1 MNFKQ
6 MNFQQFLVIFKARY
20 KAVLFVLLGTVTVVL
35 IASLFLENKYIAS
48 TSLVLDVKTPD
59 PLMGA
64 IVMSGMAMPSYM
76 ATQTEIISSE
86 RVAQSAVKLLKLD
99 ENRQVKEQWFSATE
113 GKGQLTAWLGNLL
126 LKKLDVKPS
135 RDSNVINLSFTAADP
150 VFAAT
155 VANAFAQAYIDTNLE
170 LKVEPARQYTQW
182 FQARVV
188 GLRAELEKAQARL
201 AAFQKKTGMVAN
213 GSKMQSLEN
222 SKISE
227 LSGQLVL
234 AETQSADMQSKRRHA
249 GDTLAEVMQNPVVL
263 GLKADINRLEGKLQ
277 ESSRNLGKN
286 HPQYQAMESEIASL
300 KQKLDAETK
309 QILSSINTAD
319 NVSTQKQS
327 ALRATIETHK
337 RQAIGDSTKQDQ
349 IAVLENDVESAQ
361 KAYDIVVQ
369 RYTESNLQSQASQ
382 TNISILTPATEPT
395 EKSSPRLFMNMLVAT
410 FVGAMLGV
418 LVALV
423 MEMFNPKVRTAD
435 ALEEATG
442 LGVLTEFKQ
451 QAEPIKFK
459 KKLLELVSIAMS
471 KLRFKK
477 ALMPA

>member
-1 MNFKQ
+1 
-6 MNFQQFLVIFKARY
+6 
-20 KAVLFVLLGTVTVVL
+20 
-35 IASLFLENKYIAS
+35 
-48 TSLVLDVKTPD
+48 
-59 PLMGA
+59 
-64 IVMSGMAMPSYM
+64 
-76 ATQTEIISSE
+76 
-86 RVAQSAVKLLKLD
+86 
-99 ENRQVKEQWFSATE
+99 
-113 GKGQLTAWLGNLL
+113 
-126 LKKLDVKPS
+126 
-135 RDSNVINLSFTAADP
+135 
-150 VFAAT
+150 
-155 VANAFAQAYIDTNLE
+155 
-170 LKVEPARQYTQW
+170 
-182 FQARVV
+182 
-188 GLRAELEKAQARL
+188 
-201 AAFQKKTGMVAN
+201 
-213 GSKMQSLEN
+213 
-222 SKISE
+222 
-227 LSGQLVL
+227 
-234 AETQSADMQSKRRHA
+234 
-249 GDTLAEVMQNPVVL
+249 
-263 GLKADINRLEGKLQ
+263 
-277 ESSRNLGKN
+277 
-286 HPQYQAMESEIASL
+286 L

-327 ALRATIETHK
+327 ALRATIESHK

-369 RYTESNLQSQASQ
+369 RYTESNLQSQANQ

-435 ALEEATG
+435 ALEAATG
-442 LGVLTEFKQ
+442 LVVLTEFKQ

>member
-20 KAVLFVLLGTVTVVL
+20 KAVLFVLIGTVTAVL

-48 TSLVLDVKTPD
+48 TSLVLDVKSPD
-59 PLMGA
+59 PLMGM
-64 IVMSGMAMPSYM
+64 VMSGMAMPSYM

-99 ENRQVKEQWFSATE
+99 ENRQVKEQWLSATG
-113 GKGQLTAWLGNLL
+113 GKGQLTAWLANLL

-135 RDSNVINLSFTAADP
+135 RDSNVINISFTAADP
-150 VFAAT
+150 VFAST
-155 VANAFAQAYIDTNLE
+155 VANAFAQSYIDTNLE
-170 LKVEPARQYTQW
+170 LKVDPAKQYAQW
-182 FQARVV
+182 FQTQVV
-188 GLRAELEKAQARL
+188 SLRADLEKAQARL
-201 AAFQKKTGMVAN
+201 AAFQKKTGIVSN

-222 SKISE
+222 SKINE

-234 AETQSADMQSKRRHA
+234 AETQSADMQSKKRHA

-277 ESSRNLGKN
+277 EASRNLGKN
-286 HPQYQAMESEIASL
+286 HPQYQAMESEIAAL

-327 ALRATIETHK
+327 ALKATIESYK
-337 RQAIGDSTKQDQ
+337 RQAIGDSTKHDQ

-423 MEMFNPKVRTAD
+423 MEMFNPRVRTVD
-435 ALEEATG
+435 ALEVATG
-442 LGVLTEFKQ
+442 LAVLVEFKQ
-451 QAEPIKFK
+451 HTEPTKLM
-459 KKLLELVSIAMS
+459 KKLLGLVGILMS